1 MNKTFFVRLYLA
13 LAVFMLLSA
22 PATAEYEQYRL
33 EVPEEGDA
41 VQLWEV
47 FPLDAHN
54 VIVRV
59 YSPEAPWH
67 VDWYRDGKRIRSLTT
82 GGDYDRKTPLEP
94 VIGPDGLL
102 YMLCRMPSDE
112 GSTEV
117 WPPLNATAQWED
129 SGLTEVTPFSE
140 RVKATR
146 WDNRIIIYETEEA
159 DRIWYNGNDTFVNHE
174 LADKLRSG
182 HAIAL
187 EDGVFIMTYRDFS
200 IPDGP
205 TELICLDHGEER
217 YRLDDE
223 FSRNMLPDGKGGF
236 YSARWEY
243 IEWTSRRD
251 SSPVRLLH
259 VNRDGQHDRTWN
271 LQGDK
276 VALTPDRSYYD
287 PQAGTLTMYGSAAA
301 RNTLA
306 VFAMTLDD
314 DMNMIALDV
323 RNIDPDYIG
332 CEAKTYLTPDG
343 VPYVYLFDRDHPDR
357 ICPAVISFSL
367 AEQSNDDY
375 GITIRQ
381 AE

>member
-1 MNKTFFVRLYLA
+1 MIRRITAGILA
-13 LAVFMLLSA
+13 LLVLLSA
-22 PATAEYEQYRL
+22 SATAEYEQYRL
-33 EVPEEGDA
+33 AVPDEKDA

-67 VDWYRDGKRIRSLTT
+67 VDWYRDGERIRSLTT
-82 GGDYDRKTPLEP
+82 GGDYDRKTPPEP
-94 VIGPDGLL
+94 VIGEDGLL

-159 DRIWYNGNDTFVNHE
+159 DRIWYNGTDTLVKRE
-174 LADKLRSG
+174 LADKLKSG
-182 HAIAL
+182 NAIAL
-187 EDGVFIMTYRDFS
+187 EDGIFIMTYRDFS
-200 IPDGP
+200 IPDGL
-205 TELICLDHGEER
+205 TEMICLDHGEER

-223 FSRNMLPDGKGGF
+223 FSSDMLPDGKGGF

-243 IEWTSRRD
+243 VEWTSRRD

-276 VALTPDRSYYD
+276 VALTPDRTYYD
-287 PQAGTLTMYGSAAA
+287 PQTGTLTMYGNAVNTA
-301 RNTLA
+301 RKVLA

-314 DMNMIALDV
+314 GMNITSLDV

-343 VPYVYLFDRDHPDR
+343 VPYVYLFDRDHKDR
-357 ICPAVISFSL
+357 ICPAVIPFSL
-367 AEQSNDDY
+367 AGQSNDDY
-375 GITIRQ
+375 GITIRP